1 MRPIL
6 RAESLCLWLCV
17 MALLWGCAGSSG
29 ITEYEGVVRGT
40 VNYLRSARL
49 PEGADLV
56 VQLRELAGPGEPP
69 RLIAEQII
77 ESPGRVPVSFEL
89 RYDRRKIDSTRRYLL
104 AALVL
109 RDERTLLMSGSAY
122 PVLTG
127 RYPDPVK
134 VLLQPSR

>member
-1 MRPIL
+1 MR
-6 RAESLCLWLCV
+6 AKSLFLWLWV
-17 MALLWGCAGSSG
+17 MALLWGCAGPSG
-29 ITEYEGVVRGT
+29 RTQHEGVVRGT
-40 VNYLRSARL
+40 VNYLRPVPL
-49 PEGADLV
+49 PEDADLV
-56 VQLRELAGPGEPP
+56 VQLRQLAGPGEPP
-69 RLIAEQII
+69 RLIAEQVI

-89 RYDRRKIDSTRRYLL
+89 RYDRRRIDSTRRYLL

-109 RDERTLLMSGSAY
+109 RKERTLLMSGNAY